1 MLPIAIVEVDQVR
14 INYLYSD
21 ISKRYSIKGSNCRGF
36 KKKNLSCETKGK
48 GKDTTKL
55 DLLLKLE

>member
-1 MLPIAIVEVDQVR
+1 MLPIVIVEVDQVQ
-14 INYLYSD
+14 IDYLYSD
-21 ISKRYSIKGSNCRGF
+21 ISKPYSLKESNCREF
-36 KKKNLSCETKGK
+36 FKKNLPCETKGK